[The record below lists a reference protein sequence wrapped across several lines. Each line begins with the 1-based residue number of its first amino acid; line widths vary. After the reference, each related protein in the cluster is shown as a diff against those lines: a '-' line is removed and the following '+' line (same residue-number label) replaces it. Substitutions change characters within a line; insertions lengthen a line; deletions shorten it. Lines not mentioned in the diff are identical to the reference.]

1 MKAMLSIGT
10 LRQRKKEKMSAK
22 LFQYAVIYSPKTV
35 KDQAGNETQGPPE
48 LLVEITNILAAN
60 DKEVAM
66 RAARLIPEKYLD
78 KLDRVEVCVR
88 PF

>member
-1 MKAMLSIGT
+1 
-10 LRQRKKEKMSAK
+10 MS
-22 LFQYAVIYSPKTV
+22 LFEYAVIYHPRTI
-35 KDQAGNETQGPPE
+35 KDPQGNETQGTDE
-48 LLVEITNILAAN
+48 LLVKPTFILAKS

-66 RAARLIPEKYLD
+66 RAARGIPEEYLD